1 MLVVPL
7 TSFHQ
12 LAAVTVGNYC
22 SGVVKLDV
30 FHLFSLCVVFFCQM
44 ITSDIASLQRNHS
57 NMLAKID
64 EYKRRQLELSHRVLQ
79 VRS

>member
-1 MLVVPL
+1 
-7 TSFHQ
+7 
-12 LAAVTVGNYC
+12 
-22 SGVVKLDV
+22 
-30 FHLFSLCVVFFCQM
+30 M